1 MPFPTYRNAI
11 LLACLAG
18 TSVGYGQRLSYGLK
32 AGGAITESGLF
43 RADES
48 KRYVVGGTIE
58 VSLGRGFAAE
68 ADVLYRRNGFTT
80 QFSYGPSLIPAGP
93 GLFPDDSTLTITNRS
108 RSSVLEI
115 PVVGKYYFR
124 HGRSTQPFVLTGY
137 SFRKAHNSDEA
148 SFISSS
154 GVGAPDKQKGSY
166 WTPLDIG
173 ATVGAGINWRMGAI
187 ALGPE
192 LRYTHW
198 GSSSQ
203 RNGLA
208 NRQTDALLGVRF

>member
-1 MPFPTYRNAI
+1 MLF
-11 LLACLAG
+11 ACLAV
-18 TSVGYGQRLSYGLK
+18 TAVGYGQRLSYGLK
-32 AGGAITESGLF
+32 AGAAITESGLIS
-43 RADES
+43 ADES
-48 KRYVVGGTIE
+48 KRYVVGGTVE

-80 QFSYGPSLIPAGP
+80 RFNYGPSLILAGP
-93 GLFPDDSTLTITNRS
+93 DLVSLADTSVTVTNRT

-124 HGRSTQPFVLTGY
+124 RDRPTQPFVLTGY
-137 SFRKAHNSDEA
+137 SFRKAHNSADTG
-148 SFISSS
+148 FTSSS
-154 GVGAPDKQKGSY
+154 GTGAPNPQKFSS

-173 ATVGAGINWRMGAI
+173 ATVGAGVNWRVGTV

-192 LRYTHW
+192 IRYTHW
-198 GSSSQ
+198 GSSQ

-208 NRQTDALLGVRF
+208 RRQTDALLGIRF